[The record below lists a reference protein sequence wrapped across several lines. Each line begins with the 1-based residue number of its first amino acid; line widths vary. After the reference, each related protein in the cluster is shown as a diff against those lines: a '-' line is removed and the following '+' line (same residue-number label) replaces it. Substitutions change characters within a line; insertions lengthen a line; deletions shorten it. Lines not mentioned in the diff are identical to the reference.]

1 MGMKYQLLIAVVGKY
16 LYLLLDRSN
25 RSWTD
30 GTWYLVSVIRVVHHH
45 HSSLRDFVLRRSFS
59 PINIVNE
66 KAYNTS
72 KKVQRKT
79 DAGLRGLPR
88 PWWD

>member
-1 MGMKYQLLIAVVGKY
+1 MYF
-16 LYLLLDRSN
+16 
-25 RSWTD
+25 
-30 GTWYLVSVIRVVHHH
+30 LVSTHAMKEPLAKNDVDGV
-45 HSSLRDFVLRRSFS
+45 SLWELRDFVLRRSFS